1 MLVSNDYLIISGLVL
16 MKQLDRE
23 FGWGGTHVKT

>member
-1 MLVSNDYLIISGLVL
+1 MT
-16 MKQLDRE
+16 QLDRE